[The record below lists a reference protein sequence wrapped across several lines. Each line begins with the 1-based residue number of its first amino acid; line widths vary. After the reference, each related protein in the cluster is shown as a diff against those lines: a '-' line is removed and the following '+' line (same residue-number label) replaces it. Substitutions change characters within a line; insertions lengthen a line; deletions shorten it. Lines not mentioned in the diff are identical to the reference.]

1 MLAHASCEY
10 VEGKENGMQFLVFLV
25 GYILSQFYR
34 SFLAVIAPELSSDLH
49 LSAADLGNIS
59 ACWFAA
65 FAIVQFAV
73 GSALDRHGPR
83 RTLPVMMLAGVAG
96 ALVFAHADGA
106 GDAMLAMA
114 LIGAG
119 CSAGL
124 MGPLFVFARMYPPD
138 RFAMLSSLIIGLGTL
153 GNLLGGTPLALAS
166 EAIGWRG
173 VFYGLAAVTLA
184 SALLIALLVDDPPS
198 LAGQDHRD
206 DGGILAGLKDIVALR
221 SLWPVWP
228 LMAVG
233 YGILITERGL
243 WVGPYLAGVHELA
256 PVSRGNVIFLMACAI
271 ALGAFAYGPLES
283 WLKQRRMLVA
293 SGSIIAG
300 MALLTLAVMPGAGLQ
315 TAAALLAVFGFA
327 AMTYGPMMAHVRH
340 SLPDRLLGRGMTFA
354 NFLCMGGAGLLQ
366 VWSGTYVAD
375 LAAQGLRPA
384 DVYAALHFALAAVL
398 LSAAFVYLF
407 SKDPMVARR

>member
-1 MLAHASCEY
+1 M
-10 VEGKENGMQFLVFLV
+10 GQMRFLVFLA

-34 SFLAVIAPELSSDLH
+34 SFLAVIAPELSAELN
-49 LSAADLGNIS
+49 LTAADLGNIS

-73 GSALDRHGPR
+73 GAALDKHGPR

-96 ALVFAHADGA
+96 ALVFANAGGA
-106 GDAMLAMA
+106 GDAMIAMA

-124 MGPLFVFARMYPPD
+124 MGPLFVFARMYPPE

-166 EAIGWRG
+166 EAFGWRG
-173 VFYGLAAVTLA
+173 VFYGLAAVTAA
-184 SALLIALLVDDPPS
+184 SALLIAWLVDDPPS
-198 LAGQDHRD
+198 LAGQHHHD
-206 DGGILAGLKDIVALR
+206 DGSILVGLKDIVTLR

-243 WVGPYLAGVHELA
+243 WVGPYLSGVYGLA
-256 PVSRGNVIFLMACAI
+256 PVARGNVIFLMACAI
-271 ALGAFAYGPLES
+271 ALGAFAYGPLEI
-283 WLKQRRMLVA
+283 WLKRRKELVA
-293 SGSIIAG
+293 AGTIIAG
-300 MALLTLAVMPGAGLQ
+300 LALLTLSILPGAELL
-315 TAAALLAVFGFA
+315 TASALLALFGFS

-366 VWSGTYVAD
+366 VWSGSYVAH
-375 LAAQGLRPA
+375 LGAQGLAPA
-384 DVYAALHFALAAVL
+384 ALYAALHFAFAAVL
-398 LSAAFVYLF
+398 LLAAAIYLL
-407 SKDPMVARR
+407 SHDPLTAKEH